1 MNQEI
6 NDAIKNKNLIQFDY
20 DNINRTVEP
29 YCYGTTAAGNEA
41 LRAYQT
47 SGEKSKMAWKL
58 FDLTKASNIVA
69 LNDTFKPR
77 KDYKQ
82 GDKIISIVIKQI

>member
-1 MNQEI
+1 MNQTI
-6 NDAIKNKNLIQFDY
+6 SDAIKNKTLIQFDY
-20 DNINRTVEP
+20 DSISRTVEP

-58 FDLTKASNIVA
+58 YDLTKATNITA
-69 LNDTFKPR
+69 TTDTFKPR

-82 GDKIISIVIKQI
+82 GDKIISTVIDQI

>member
-1 MNQEI
+1 MNQDI
-6 NDAIKNKNLIQFDY
+6 NDAIKNKTLIQFDY

-58 FDLTKASNIVA
+58 YDLTKASNITA
-69 LNDTFKPR
+69 TTESFKPR
-77 KDYKQ
+77 KDYKP
-82 GDKIISIVIKQI
+82 GDKIISTVINQI